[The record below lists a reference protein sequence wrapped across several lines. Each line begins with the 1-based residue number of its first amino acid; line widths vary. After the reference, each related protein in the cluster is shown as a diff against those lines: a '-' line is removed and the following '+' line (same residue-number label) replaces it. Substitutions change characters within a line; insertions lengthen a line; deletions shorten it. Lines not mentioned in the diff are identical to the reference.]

1 MDYANY
7 ANKELTEAFI
17 KKEILEA
24 GTTLLV
30 SNAVDQAGRI
40 DFDKLSSILNAYK
53 DALNDIDRDIDYWK
67 KQVYTN
73 GEEAKT
79 NG

>member
-1 MDYANY
+1 MNYENY
-7 ANKELTEAFI
+7 ADKQLTEAFI